1 MYVYVYVSVG
11 TCTDLCSRFVCVYEC
26 MLLRLY
32 VGLLVLRRDESLCV
46 LAAQRCHGLAP
57 DRRMPR
63 AQRCCRARCDL
74 HPRY

>member
-1 MYVYVYVSVG
+1 MYTYPWAPAWIYAIE
-11 TCTDLCSRFVCVYEC
+11 VCVYGC

-32 VGLLVLRRDESLCV
+32 VVLLVLRRDESLCV

-63 AQRCCRARCDL
+63 AQRCCRVRCDL